1 MRAYLVLAA
10 LFGVVMASS
19 PALAQMTL
27 DEARQEG
34 KALGT
39 EKRNDSTLVPSSDA
53 QAAAVPGYSGTSLPE
68 GSYFDDPGKLESDA
82 QAAKSSNEQYRITTD
97 ADHSRATFSNS
108 EILATTARATSVEND
123 PSTYLAGEE
132 MGGTKGTCVP
142 LPAAPGSAGYY
153 EASCNAGS
161 KVTTEA
167 RTCNVSLDVHTEK
180 RTIYTYYTGRLS
192 FLPTDGGLSRPRGF

>member
-1 MRAYLVLAA
+1 
-10 LFGVVMASS
+10 
-19 PALAQMTL
+19 
-27 DEARQEG
+27 
-34 KALGT
+34 
-39 EKRNDSTLVPSSDA
+39 
-53 QAAAVPGYSGTSLPE
+53 
-68 GSYFDDPGKLESDA
+68 
-82 QAAKSSNEQYRITTD
+82 
-97 ADHSRATFSNS
+97 
-108 EILATTARATSVEND
+108 
-123 PSTYLAGEE
+123 

-192 FLPTDGGLSRPRGF
+192 FLPTDGGPYPARAAFDDEIATGICWESRPIDYCDNMSAYGYTAAPTCKSLGHTAVEVKCTAEAQGITPG